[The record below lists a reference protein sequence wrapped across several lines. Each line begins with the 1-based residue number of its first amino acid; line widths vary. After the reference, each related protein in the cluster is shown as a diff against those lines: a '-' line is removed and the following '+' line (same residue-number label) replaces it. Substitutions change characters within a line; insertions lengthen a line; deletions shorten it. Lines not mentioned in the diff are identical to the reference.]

1 MDFNQAEKESGVRQE
16 AIKDSL
22 WRKRQVLDD
31 VELLTNIVR
40 DMAQRID
47 QLEQQIMRVDPLPTP
62 SPKRIEDDDD
72 TQTYI
77 T

>member
-1 MDFNQAEKESGVRQE
+1 MDFNEAEKESKVRQE
-16 AIKDSL
+16 IVKESL
-22 WRKRQVLDD
+22 WRKRQTIDD
-31 VELLTNIVR
+31 IELLTNIVR

-47 QLEQQIMRVDPLPTP
+47 QLEQQLMRVDPLPTT

>member
-1 MDFNQAEKESGVRQE
+1 MDFNDIEKESKVKQE
-16 AIKDSL
+16 LIKESL
-22 WRKRQVLDD
+22 WRKRQTIDD
-31 VELLTNIVR
+31 IELLTNIVR

-47 QLEQQIMRVDPLPTP
+47 QLEQQLMRIDPLPIP

>member
-1 MDFNQAEKESGVRQE
+1 MDFNQAEKESKVRQE
-16 AIKDSL
+16 IVKESL
-22 WRKRQVLDD
+22 WRKRQTIDD
-31 VELLTNIVR
+31 IELLTNIVR

-72 TQTYI
+72 TQIYI